1 MTYPLVVL
9 AGLAV
14 IASVFGVPESLG
26 GGNRFEQWL
35 EPVFAH
41 GHAAAAEHVSTT
53 EYVLMLASVGV
64 ALLGIFLAR
73 AMYLTKTLSPDR
85 VAEVAG
91 GKLYDL
97 VYNKYY
103 IDEIYGAV
111 FVNGL
116 LWLTRLSAAFD
127 SYIID
132 GIVNA
137 AASLVRGVSWL
148 NGLFDKYIIDG
159 AVNAVAAL
167 TLEVGTGFRRLQ
179 TGSINGYLYAVVAG
193 VLVVMIVRLA
203 WAG

>member
-1 MTYPLVVL
+1 
-9 AGLAV
+9 
-14 IASVFGVPESLG
+14 
-26 GGNRFEQWL
+26 
-35 EPVFAH
+35 
-41 GHAAAAEHVSTT
+41 
-53 EYVLMLASVGV
+53 
-64 ALLGIFLAR
+64 
-73 AMYLTKTLSPDR
+73 LTKTFSPDGI
-85 VAEVAG
+85 AQVAG

-137 AASLVRGVSWL
+137 AGAVVRGTSWL
-148 NGLFDKYIIDG
+148 NGLFDAYIIDG
-159 AVNAVAAL
+159 AVNAIAAV
-167 TLEVGTGFRRLQ
+167 TLGIGTRFRRLQ